1 MSTSSSHIDR
11 YELQEILGR
20 GAMGVVYLA
29 RDPAIGRVVALKT
42 IQIPEGVEEHERGES
57 LERFAREARAA
68 GLLSHP
74 NIVTVYDVGDLGAGD
89 GTSYIAMEFVEG
101 RTLRQMVPHGERL
114 DAEQV
119 LDIAMQVARGLD
131 YAHRRGVVHRDVKPA
146 NILVREDGL
155 VKLADFGVA
164 RLDTFSELTRTGE
177 SVGSPSY
184 IAPEM
189 LRGEA
194 VDGRADIFSL
204 GVLVY
209 ELLTGRKPFTGD
221 SLASLYQQTLAA
233 TPRPPSSV
241 NPDVSPEWDE
251 VVSRMLAKRPADRY
265 AGAAQLLD
273 DLRALQAGR
282 PPHHCGVEAGDLE
295 EVTDPSGASAPP
307 EPLLDRVIEEGIQDT
322 ASRPAVIAPAAKAL
336 VALVTVT
343 GFALVIILGAFFFR
357 AGAEA
362 MPRSGSAAGPA
373 TGGASAGAPAAA
385 TPAIVTVDVELRLV
399 HNLKAGRLGMIV
411 DGKPLFTKPFR
422 GERARLRTQ
431 GALTHTFPVPPGRH
445 VFKVTVADD
454 SGRSWSG
461 IATRRIDAGA
471 NPTLFVEVKGVLRR
485 NLDLTWY

>member
-1 MSTSSSHIDR
+1 MPTPSLRIDR

-42 IQIPEGVEEHERGES
+42 IHLPDGLEERERGES

-74 NIVTVYDVGDLGAGD
+74 NIVTIYDVGDLGVGD

-101 RTLRQMVPHGERL
+101 RSLRQMVPHGERL
-114 DAEQV
+114 DPDHV

-146 NILVREDGL
+146 NILVRDDGL

-164 RLDTFSELTRTGE
+164 RLESSSDLTRTGE

-184 IAPEM
+184 IPPEM
-189 LRGEA
+189 LRGEP

-209 ELLTGRKPFTGD
+209 ELLTGSKPFRGD
-221 SLASLYQQTLAA
+221 SLAALYHQTLSIE
-233 TPRPPSSV
+233 PRPPSSLNAEV
-241 NPDVSPEWDE
+241 TAEWDA
-251 VVSRMLAKRPADRY
+251 VVARMLAKRPEDRY

-282 PPHHCGVEAGDLE
+282 PPRHCDEQAELT
-295 EVTDPSGASAPP
+295 EVTNPADAAAPP
-307 EPLLDRVIEEGIQDT
+307 EPLLDRVIAESIGDAT
-322 ASRPAVIAPAAKAL
+322 GRPTVIAPAAKAL

-343 GFALVIILGAFFFR
+343 GFALVVILGAFFFR

-362 MPRSGSAAGPA
+362 MPRGSAGTAA
-373 TGGASAGAPAAA
+373 GASGGQASGESGRAQPVAA
-385 TPAIVTVDVELRLV
+385 IEVKLRLA
-399 HNLKAGRLGMIV
+399 HNLKAGRLGMIL
-411 DGKPLFTKPFR
+411 DGKPIFMKSFR

-431 GALTHTFPVPPGRH
+431 GGLAHTFSVPPGRH

-454 SGRSWSG
+454 AGRSWSG
-461 IATRRIDAGA
+461 IATRRLEAGA
-471 NPTLFVEVKGVLRR
+471 TPTLFVEVKGVLRR